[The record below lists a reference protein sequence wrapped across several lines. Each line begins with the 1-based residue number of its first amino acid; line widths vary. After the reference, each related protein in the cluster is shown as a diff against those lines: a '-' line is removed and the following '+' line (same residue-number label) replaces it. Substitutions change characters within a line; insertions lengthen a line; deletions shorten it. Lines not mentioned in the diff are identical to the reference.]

1 MIIWSTGRGCRDK
14 LASPST
20 GSEDELVLP
29 VADNWE
35 PRAQEEP
42 PVEIFEYPEHLL
54 WKGIRHLLL
63 YCMLPQSWV
72 TSIAN

>member
-1 MIIWSTGRGCRDK
+1 MVPRQTHFSWLSGARGE
-14 LASPST
+14 AVET

-42 PVEIFEYPEHLL
+42 PVEIFESPERLL
-54 WKGIRHLLL
+54 RKGIRHLLL
-63 YCMLPQSWV
+63 HRILPQS
-72 TSIAN
+72 